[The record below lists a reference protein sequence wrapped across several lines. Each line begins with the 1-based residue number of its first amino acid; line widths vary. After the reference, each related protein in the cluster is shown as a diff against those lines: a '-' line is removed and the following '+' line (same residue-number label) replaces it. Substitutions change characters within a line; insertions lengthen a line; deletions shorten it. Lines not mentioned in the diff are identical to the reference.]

1 MDITFSF
8 TSYVLVIER
17 GKQYSFLSHKNQ
29 AYNYSTGHS
38 SNRTLPRIM
47 YHISNNLAEF
57 EIPKIVVVSDAWRRD
72 NLSLFHYILSD
83 EM

>member
-1 MDITFSF
+1 MYITFSF

-17 GKQYSFLSHKNQ
+17 GKQYSFPSHKNQ
-29 AYNYSTGHS
+29 AYKYSTGHS

-47 YHISNNLAEF
+47 FHISNNLAEF
-57 EIPKIVVVSDAWRRD
+57 EIPKIVVVSDAWRIH
-72 NLSLFHYILSD
+72 NLIIFHSIHSD